1 MSTARSPF
9 AAARQL
15 VVVLHPGIKVGAVM
29 DVDVDATVQQL
40 EIVAH
45 HAILIHGLPLPFARR
60 GWMQP
65 KRQAAFRSGTIR
77 SEKPTGGKACRPH

>member
-45 HAILIHGLPLPFARR
+45 HAILIHGLPYRSLN
-60 GWMQP
+60 GIG
-65 KRQAAFRSGTIR
+65 AAEASSGL
-77 SEKPTGGKACRPH
+77 S